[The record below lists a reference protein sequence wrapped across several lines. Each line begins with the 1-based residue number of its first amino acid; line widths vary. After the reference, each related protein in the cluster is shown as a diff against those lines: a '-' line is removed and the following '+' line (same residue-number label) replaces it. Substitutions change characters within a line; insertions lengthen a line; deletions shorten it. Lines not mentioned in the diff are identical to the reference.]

1 MAAKIIDGRKVAEK
15 KQQELAEKVQ
25 ERLANDQRPPG
36 LAVVLVGSDPASMLY
51 VNKKR
56 QTCEK
61 IGFLSEA
68 YDLPRE
74 TSESNLL
81 NLISELNDSP
91 HIDGILVQLPLPDHI
106 DTNKVLDA
114 IHPDKDVDGFH
125 PYNVGRLAQKRPLLR
140 SCTPYGIIT
149 MLEYY
154 KLPLAGLDATVV
166 GASNIVGKPMT
177 LELLLAGCT
186 PTTCH
191 SRTKNLKAHV
201 ERADLLIVALG
212 RHKLVQ
218 AEWIKPGA
226 IVIDVGTNRLESG
239 KVVGDLDFEEAKKRA
254 SWITPVPGGVGPMTV
269 TTLLHNTFLAAEKL
283 HTNNAQ
289 TPII

>member
-1 MAAKIIDGRKVAEK
+1 MTANIIDGRKVAEE
-15 KQQELAEKVQ
+15 KQQELAEKVAV
-25 ERLANDQRPPG
+25 RLANGQRPPG

-61 IGFLSEA
+61 IGFISEA
-68 YDLPRE
+68 YDLPQE
-74 TSESNLL
+74 TPEADLL
-81 NLISELNDSP
+81 TLINKLNGAP
-91 HIDGILVQLPLPDHI
+91 HIDGILVQLPLPPHI

-114 IHPDKDVDGFH
+114 VHPDKDVDGFH
-125 PYNVGRLAQKRPLLR
+125 PYNVALLAQKRPQLR

-149 MLEYY
+149 LLKYY
-154 KLPLAGLDATVV
+154 DISISGLDATIV

-191 SRTKNLKAHV
+191 SKTRDLKSHV
-201 ERADLLIVALG
+201 QRADLLIAAVG
-212 RHKLVQ
+212 RHQLID

-226 IVIDVGTNRLESG
+226 IVIDVGTNRLPTG
-239 KVVGDLDFEEAKKRA
+239 KVVGDLDFAAAKQRA

-269 TTLLHNTFLAAEKL
+269 TTLLHNTFIAADRL
-283 HTNNAQ
+283 HQ
-289 TPII
+289 G